1 MAEVSKN
8 RKFKFIAETKI
19 PYFINRLL
27 FPEERIAY
35 CVKAIRDVVVV
46 TDRRILV
53 MNRQYASGKSVEYV
67 TYLYKYITSYSI
79 STPGMVIDFDVDVV
93 LNFISGETL
102 TLEFSKG
109 GGLEKYIFL
118 TYDLVSGIVN
128 DHKLPEGVM
137 NMSISADENNEEFFE

>member
-1 MAEVSKN
+1 MADVSKS
-8 RKFKFIAETKI
+8 RKFKFIDETKI
-19 PYFINRLL
+19 PYFVNRLL
-27 FPEERIAY
+27 FPEERIAF

-46 TDRRILV
+46 TDRRLLII
-53 MNRQYASGKSVEYV
+53 NRQYASGKSVEYV
-67 TYLYKYITSYSI
+67 TYLYKHITSYSI
-79 STPGMVIDFDVDVV
+79 STPGLIIDFDVDVV

-128 DHKLPEGVM
+128 NHKLPEGVL